1 MLLSHKND
9 QFITTSEAC
18 DLLQVSKTVIKRMAD
33 SGELETWKT
42 PGGHRRIKRSSIQQK
57 HQELGLIKSYQET
70 ATLQVMVVDDDMVTQ
85 KIFSGLVKQ
94 AGSSLPVDLVAA
106 FNGYEG
112 LIKAGQGAF
121 DMIFVDLNMPLMNG
135 YEAIKVLKEYDNTK
149 KSTIIVI
156 TSDAIEDI
164 ARKRLPNDAVLMN
177 KPLNLDVIKQF
188 MQYEYALKKR

>member
-1 MLLSHKND
+1 LSHKND

-94 AGSSLPVDLVAA
+94 VGSSLPVDLVAA

>member
-1 MLLSHKND
+1 VLS
-9 QFITTSEAC
+9 
-18 DLLQVSKTVIKRMAD
+18 
-33 SGELETWKT
+33 
-42 PGGHRRIKRSSIQQK
+42 RSFPC
-57 HQELGLIKSYQET
+57 L
-70 ATLQVMVVDDDMVTQ
+70 V
-85 KIFSGLVKQ
+85 FSGC
-94 AGSSLPVDLVAA
+94 AGLGGQLGVEFFFICFNVMNTKFFASDFKEGPVQDFSNFGICQGQFQFVVFLFQFFDLVLFVWHFYPHLPGKKVFPAI
-106 FNGYEG
+106 FLEPSPD
-112 LIKAGQGAF
+112 GQGAF

>member
-1 MLLSHKND
+1 MSHKND

-57 HQELGLIKSYQET
+57 YQELGLIKSYQET